1 VTPLELAALAGAGLL
16 AGTVNTLA
24 GGGSLIG
31 LPALILLGD
40 LPAAVANGTNRVG
53 VILQS
58 AVSAWQFQRA
68 GVMDARDA
76 ARLLPVTCLGSAA
89 GAWLSTDLDDAL
101 FRKVIGVVMIL
112 MLAVV
117 LARPRRWLIS
127 APEAAWPPWAAQLL
141 FLGVGFYG
149 GFLQAGV
156 GVFLLASLVLAR
168 GQDLVRANA
177 AKALLVAGFTVP
189 PMAIFLAEDLIAWA
203 PGLALAAGSAAG
215 GWLGSRMAV
224 SWGPA
229 FVRWVLVGVVTLSS
243 LKLFGVI

>member
-1 VTPLELAALAGAGLL
+1 MTPLELAALAGAGLL